1 MLQLGS
7 VFTNKSKTQGGAVP
21 TKGALVPAPRGTVL
35 AVADLLGRLHGPG
48 ADLGNCLKPRASHG
62 VMLCP

>member
-21 TKGALVPAPRGTVL
+21 TKGALVPAPRGTALV
-35 AVADLLGRLHGPG
+35 VADL
-48 ADLGNCLKPRASHG
+48 PRG
-62 VMLCP
+62 